1 MSFLVLDIGSS
12 SARAILF
19 DETLRPI
26 DDADSSRAYAFNSDL
41 PGAATFDAAALCEQ
55 VEACIDD
62 VLRHPAAQ
70 SIRAVGLAAFVGNVV
85 GIDSEGQPITP
96 IYLYADT
103 RCADDVAAL
112 RAQHDEASIQDRTG
126 CRIGSAY
133 LPARLT
139 WLRRTNPALFQ
150 RVDQWVDFGTLLYR
164 RWSGGETPCS
174 PSVAS
179 WSGLMNRRS
188 AEWDADWLKL
198 LNLPSAAFPTIARDG
213 FSARLSETYARR
225 WRPLRDV
232 PFFLALGDG
241 AAANIGSGG
250 SSPERIVLTVGTTAA
265 LRVVTNHAPAKLAAS
280 LWHYRVSHAQHL
292 IGGATS
298 EGGGVFEWLRTQI
311 RLPDDID
318 SALAQRPRDGHELTF
333 LPLLAGERSPGF
345 RADASG
351 TIHGLRLSHDALDL
365 YQAALEGVALRLRL
379 ILNDLHPVAAPDAL
393 IHAGGGALASSA
405 FAQIL
410 ADALEKP
417 IHALAEREI
426 TARGVAL
433 IIARQLDPGLALPD
447 PTIDRIVQPDSD
459 GSAAM
464 RDALER
470 QTALY
475 RRLYA

>member
-19 DETLRPI
+19 DEALRPI
-26 DDADSSRAYAFNSDL
+26 DDAVSSRAYAFDSDP
-41 PGAATFDAAALCEQ
+41 PGAATFDAAALSEQ

-62 VLRHPAAQ
+62 VLRHPDAQ

-85 GIDSEGQPITP
+85 GSDSKGQPVTP

-112 RAQHDEASIQDRTG
+112 RAHHDEASIQDRTG

-139 WLRRTNPALFQ
+139 WLRRTDPALFQ

-164 RWSGGETPCS
+164 RWSDSKPPCS

-179 WSGLMNRRS
+179 WSGLMNRRT
-188 AEWDADWLKL
+188 AEWDADWLNI
-198 LNLPSAAFPTIARDG
+198 LNLPSAAFPTIAQDG
-213 FSARLSETYARR
+213 FSARLSDTYARR

-265 LRVVTNHAPAKLAAS
+265 LRVVTSHAPANLASS

-298 EGGGVFEWLRTQI
+298 EGGGVFEWLRTQL

-318 SALAQRPRDGHELTF
+318 SALAQRPRAMHGLTF

-379 ILNDLHPVAAPDAL
+379 ILNDLQAAAAPDAPIL
-393 IHAGGGALASSA
+393 AGGGALASSA
-405 FAQIL
+405 FAHIL

-417 IHALAEREI
+417 IHVLAESEI

-433 IIARQLDPGLALPD
+433 IIARQIDPVLALPD
-447 PTIDRIVQPDSD
+447 PTINQVMQPDSD